1 MAFKIDVDTSKL
13 ADVPKLVRELE
24 KSIKVLGKAAG
35 LSEKQIGSLANSL
48 KRNLESTIKSTTKET
63 VKQVN
68 QLVKQAEAQKKA
80 AAAAEKHAQKQ
91 SEAKAKIDRTTSSNR
106 QLEVQLRALTA
117 QQSSL
122 SNGVEASYKEMIG
135 LVKVQDQAA
144 AKAKQL
150 GLAGAAVDAYI
161 QGQTNK
167 YQKLTAEIKKQQ
179 AAISA
184 LNAATST
191 HVPIVYRFNDAA
203 TKAEK
208 STRGLSTVMRQ
219 LAPAVGALGVFAVIA
234 QGIRAFVQTADQMT
248 LLNNR
253 ISLLSDG
260 TADLNSE
267 FDNLFRIA
275 NESRTGISEVGTL
288 FSRLT
293 PVVANLGGTTKE
305 AAGITESFSK
315 LLLISG
321 TGAREAA
328 SALIQFSQALGK
340 GKLDGDEFRTI
351 AEATPEVLRVLED
364 ALGKTRGE
372 LFKMSRQGELTAD
385 ILGNTLLNALGDL
398 NEKLAKAPL
407 TFAQSL
413 QVLRNQLTS
422 SVKQL
427 DDSFGITSG
436 LAEVTKSLTIAVGS
450 LTNNIINFYE
460 NNKELINSLLSVTR
474 TILSIVVAKKALGAI
489 VALSNK
495 LFIAASSAL
504 SVMRTSALGL
514 MVAINGVTTSAR
526 ALRAALISTG
536 FGALAVAIGVL
547 ADKFLFA
554 EDATKGFTDE
564 AIRAAKIA
572 EINDKIAVSQERVN
586 NLLSKS
592 KTLQGGLSLEQ
603 ARLNKLLQ
611 ERADLE
617 KKVSEEQSFRTLE
630 AQTDTSDAF
639 KEISELDKQYKEFG
653 KTKQELLIMRA
664 EEVKADKLAAQAKLE
679 EIALVGVLNQAD
691 QKRVEGL
698 RTAVEVFGQLEE
710 ALIRNSKLNS
720 EIGNSYK
727 SLSENLSKSNRE
739 LKLRASGMS
748 EVNIQEQLFLD
759 SVTKFSPAQQKR
771 LKAIYDENKA
781 LERKNSIRDKTI
793 ALLVQEAEVSE
804 DVFTAR
810 NKLPEVLEQQIN
822 AQKQL
827 ADQAEENIRK
837 VQEEIDTVGMSSK
850 QIREYALNKL
860 RLKLANAQNLK
871 LLPKETQELE
881 RQILAMEK
889 LNGLTTE
896 LEKAKALDDFAEGF
910 ADAFFDGVD
919 SGIDY
924 LKDQLK
930 REAFKIFLQPVLK
943 DIGSQIGGFFGIGQG
958 GGVGGLSGLLSNS
971 GALSSL
977 ATGGLSGLGLNSVLS
992 NAGGIFSGAY
1002 DVAKFLGASTA
1013 NAASVAGSLASIAS
1027 KVAPFAGSLISLV
1040 QGNVKGAAGSAIGT
1054 YLGGFAGP
1062 IGAAIGG
1069 FLGGKLFGG
1078 SNKVS
1083 ASILDAGFL
1092 SSQQQGL
1099 SSRYSDIVSSLG
1111 GTAAATNF
1119 FFGGNTGRQGQNP
1132 NFHLGVDVNGQR
1144 RFTTAESRVGATGE
1158 NGTFLTS
1165 EIALNAENIA
1175 LFSSRAIVTALQS
1188 SDFADNID
1196 AVFDSIDVRSASLEE
1211 ITKALADVSLLK
1223 QVNDGVFSLTNG
1235 LSQLKGASL
1244 DVVDAFFNA
1253 VGGLEGL
1260 QERLGFFYAEF
1271 TSEEEQFSRLSD
1283 NLSNALRSVGGSLFA
1298 TRDQFRAFFEN
1309 LDPQRF
1315 GIVSGLLQ
1323 DIDAYYDVIEG
1334 RAQEVAEAEKKA
1346 HEETLKQL
1354 ERIRQAGFSISDY
1367 LRKLGITEQTL
1378 SPTQRLN
1385 AAQSEFDRLVGL
1397 SRGGDEDALG
1407 KVTQASDAL
1416 LDAARGFYG
1425 SASPFQSIFQSVQE
1439 QLKSLVFLT
1448 TGERFATGGAFDG
1461 GVVSRPTAFNSSL
1474 MGEAGPEAI
1483 LPLTNIGGSLGVRA
1497 VGSDNSEVVA
1507 ELRALRQEMRDL
1519 EMGTI
1524 EIVTES
1530 GETIMKKT
1538 LKQIKEGSRRGDK
1551 FIYKAGVI

>member
-35 LSEKQIGSLANSL
+35 LSEKQIGSLSASVKNVGL
-48 KRNLESTIKSTTKET
+48 IAKDGTKAIVSQAKE
-63 VKQVN
+63 
-68 QLVKQAEAQKKA
+68 LVKQAEAQKKA
-80 AAAAEKHAQKQ
+80 AAAAEKHAKKQ
-91 SEAKAKIDRTTSSNR
+91 AEARAKIDRTTSSNR

-117 QQSSL
+117 QQGSL
-122 SNGVEASYKEMIG
+122 SNGVEASYKEMVG
-135 LVKVQDQAA
+135 FVKVQDQAA

-150 GLAGAAVDAYI
+150 GLAGAAANSYI
-161 QGQTNK
+161 TGQTNK

-179 AAISA
+179 AAIAS
-184 LNAATST
+184 LNAVTKT
-191 HVPIVYRFNDAA
+191 HVPVVYRFNDAA

-219 LAPAVGALGVFAVIA
+219 LAPAVGALGVFAVVA
-234 QGIRAFVQTADQMT
+234 QGIRAFVQTADQLT

-253 ISLLSDG
+253 ITLLSDG
-260 TADLNSE
+260 AADLGSE

-275 NESRTGISEVGTL
+275 NQSRTNIGEVGTL
-288 FSRLT
+288 FSRLI

-364 ALGKTRGE
+364 SLGKTRGE

-413 QVLRNQLTS
+413 QVLRNQLTN

-427 DDSFGITSG
+427 DESFGITSG
-436 LAEVTKSLTIAVGS
+436 LAKVTQDLAKTVDSLTTG
-450 LTNNIINFYE
+450 IINFYE
-460 NNKELINSLLSVTR
+460 NNKDLIGSLLSATK
-474 TILSIVVAKKALGAI
+474 TILSIVVAKKALGAV
-489 VALSNK
+489 VALNNK
-495 LFIAASSAL
+495 LFIGAASAL

-514 MVAINGVTTSAR
+514 MVAINGVTTSIKAF
-526 ALRAALISTG
+526 RAALISTG
-536 FGALAVAIGVL
+536 FGALAVAVGLL
-547 ADKFLFA
+547 AEKFLFA
-554 EDATKGFTDE
+554 EDAMGSFLSTASKGDQL
-564 AIRAAKIA
+564 IRINEEIAAT
-572 EINDKIAVSQERVN
+572 QEKLTGRVRGR
-586 NLLSKS
+586 
-592 KTLQGGLSLEQ
+592 TVIEG
-603 ARLNKLLQ
+603 RLNEL
-611 ERADLE
+611 LE
-617 KKVSEEQSFRTLE
+617 KRKQLEKELSEEQSFRTLE
-630 AQTDTSDAF
+630 AQTDTSSAF
-639 KEISELDKQYKEFG
+639 KEIAELDKAYKEFG
-653 KTKQELLIMRA
+653 KTKQQLMLMRA
-664 EEVKADKLAAQAKLE
+664 EEIKSDRLAAQAKLE
-679 EIALVGVLNQAD
+679 EITIVGVLNKAD
-691 QKRVEGL
+691 QKRAESL
-698 RTAVEVFGQLEE
+698 RNAVEIYSQLEE

-720 EIGNSYK
+720 ELNNSYK
-727 SLSENLSKSNRE
+727 SLIENLSKSNRE

-759 SVTKFSPAQQKR
+759 SITKFGPAQQKR

-781 LERKNSIRDKTI
+781 LDRQNSIREKTL
-793 ALLVQEAEVSE
+793 ALLVQEAEVQE
-804 DVFTAR
+804 DVFSAR
-810 NKLPEVLEQQIN
+810 TKLPEVLEQQIN

-850 QIREYALNKL
+850 QIREYTLNKL
-860 RLKLANAQNLK
+860 KLKLVNAQNLK

-881 RQILAMEK
+881 RQIKAMEK

-943 DIGSQIGGFFGIGQG
+943 DIGGQIGNFFGIGQG
-958 GGVGGLSGLLSNS
+958 GGIGGLSGLLSNG

-977 ATGGLSGLGLNSVLS
+977 ATGGLAGLGLNSFLS

-1013 NAASVAGSLASIAS
+1013 NAASVAGSLANAASNIA
-1027 KVAPFAGSLISLV
+1027 PYAGSIISLV
-1040 QGNVKGAAGSAIGT
+1040 QGDVKGAAGSAIGT
-1054 YLGGFAGP
+1054 ALGSLAGPLGAALGGF
-1062 IGAAIGG
+1062 I
-1069 FLGGKLFGG
+1069 GGKLFGG
-1078 SNKVS
+1078 SGKIS
-1083 ASILDAGFL
+1083 ASLLDAGFL
-1092 SSQQQGL
+1092 NEQRQGL

-1111 GTAAATNF
+1111 GRAAPADF
-1119 FFGGNTGRQGQNP
+1119 FFTGSTGRQGQNP
-1132 NFHLGVDVNGQR
+1132 NFLTGARIGGRDLFNTYQ
-1144 RFTTAESRVGATGE
+1144 SRAGETGN
-1158 NGTFLTS
+1158 NGTFLAG
-1165 EIALNAENIA
+1165 EIALNAENLA
-1175 LFSSRAIVTALQS
+1175 LFTSRTIVSALQE
-1188 SDFADNID
+1188 SDFANNID

-1235 LSQLKGASL
+1235 LRKLKGASL
-1244 DVVDAFFNA
+1244 QTVEAFFNA

-1271 TSEEEQFSRLSD
+1271 TSEQEQFNRLSG
-1283 NLSNALRSVGGSLFA
+1283 NLSRALRSVGGRLFS
-1298 TRDQFRAFFEN
+1298 TRKQFRSFFES
-1309 LDPQRF
+1309 LDPKKF

-1323 DIDAYYDVIEG
+1323 DIDAYYDIIEG

-1474 MGEAGPEAI
+1474 MGESGPEAI
-1483 LPLTNIGGSLGVRA
+1483 LPLTNVGGSLGVRA
-1497 VGSDNSEVVA
+1497 TGSDNSEVVA
-1507 ELRALRQEMRDL
+1507 ELRALRQEFREM

-1530 GETIMKKT
+1530 GDTIIKKT
-1538 LKQIKEGSRRGDK
+1538 LKQIREESKRGNK
-1551 FIYKAGVI
+1551 VVYKAGVI